1 VRTDGGLNGHFPLH
15 TPGINAGAGASY
27 SLRRPAAPYSLGRTG
42 EVVLDDPHD
51 PAVKRAWQQE
61 QGIKADHDL
70 QMRIADKGRFF
81 TYCWDTET
89 YPFGCALESRQ
100 RQAQRELF
108 FELLKTIYPEWM
120 LKGVAYGDVAAAMSK
135 TAATLYNDDPMH
147 KASSVQ
153 ELYNMRLKR
162 GTPFEQGVEA
172 LWDKVE
178 DLEAMRCPVLG
189 ALKGN
194 DLEIRKK
201 KLLYSFLHG
210 NPDFEKVLT
219 DHGAYNYT

>member
-1 VRTDGGLNGHFPLH
+1 
-15 TPGINAGAGASY
+15 
-27 SLRRPAAPYSLGRTG
+27 
-42 EVVLDDPHD
+42 
-51 PAVKRAWQQE
+51 
-61 QGIKADHDL
+61 
-70 QMRIADKGRFF
+70 
-81 TYCWDTET
+81 
-89 YPFGCALESRQ
+89 
-100 RQAQRELF
+100 
-108 FELLKTIYPEWM
+108 M

-189 ALKGN
+189 ALEGN

-201 KLLYSFLHG
+201 ELLYG
-210 NPDFEKVLT
+210 PPWQP
-219 DHGAYNYT
+219 